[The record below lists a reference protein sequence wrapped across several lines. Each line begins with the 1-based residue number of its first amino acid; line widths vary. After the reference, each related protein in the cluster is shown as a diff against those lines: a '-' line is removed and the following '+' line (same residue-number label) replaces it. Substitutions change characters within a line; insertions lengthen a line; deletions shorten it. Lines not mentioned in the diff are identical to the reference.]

1 MLALNV
7 NKSINRNRAS
17 KAVMNKKEFFLW
29 KNAVIGENIK
39 TTKQIETSHN
49 GHKRNS
55 DVGCKLSFTVTKYS
69 GINLF
74 RLYTFWSSNCE
85 AE

>member
-29 KNAVIGENIK
+29 KYAVIGENIK
-39 TTKQIETSHN
+39 TTK
-49 GHKRNS
+49 
-55 DVGCKLSFTVTKYS
+55 
-69 GINLF
+69 
-74 RLYTFWSSNCE
+74 
-85 AE
+85 